1 MQTSAQLIP
10 EFIQALQEE
19 IDVLKR
25 GKGSSSIKVFNGSC
39 TVNIRGFY
47 LSISFRK
54 PLAVVDDTC

>member
-25 GKGSSSIKVFNGSC
+25 GKGSSSIKVLTGSC
-39 TVNIRGFY
+39 TVNIRGFLFIY
-47 LSISFRK
+47 FI
-54 PLAVVDDTC
+54 